1 MKIGIITF
9 WQTKDN
15 YGQMLQNLALQQY
28 LLSLGHSPYLIR
40 YAHSQA
46 KQSQIEDV
54 VLNFLRRIK
63 HLNFKRNKSLL
74 FEEQAHDEN
83 RCFEQF
89 KFENLNV
96 SERVYYSLR
105 ELKKN
110 PPQADVY
117 IVGSDQV
124 WSKFLYLKENEVFF
138 LGFGD
143 KKNC

>member
-54 VLNFLRRIK
+54 VLNFCVELNILISREINLCCLKNKLMMRIDV
-63 HLNFKRNKSLL
+63 LN
-74 FEEQAHDEN
+74 
-83 RCFEQF
+83 
-89 KFENLNV
+89 NLN
-96 SERVYYSLR
+96 
-105 ELKKN
+105 LK
-110 PPQADVY
+110 
-117 IVGSDQV
+117 I
-124 WSKFLYLKENEVFF
+124 
-138 LGFGD
+138 
-143 KKNC
+143 